1 MSYERTGLGTNGSSE
16 TIRPVTA
23 IRVEPDRPRELTP
36 EERTA
41 AEAEREHRRT
51 YVEDRIEEAGNAMRQ
66 NLRFF
71 RPSSYQND
79 PYAGLALIMFG
90 IAAVPPLVAGGLVG
104 RRKGKTLKG
113 AAVGLG
119 ATVGTAVLAKP
130 VGILLTG
137 RRNPI
142 HDAFTAISPPETRSG
157 SWIGA
162 TWPLIVAPGLIIG
175 GGAAYLATRGDS

>member
-1 MSYERTGLGTNGSSE
+1 VRHELRA
-16 TIRPVTA
+16 P
-23 IRVEPDRPRELTP
+23 ELTP
-36 EERTA
+36 EERAA
-41 AEAEREHRRT
+41 AEAERVHRRT
-51 YVEDRIEEAGNAMRQ
+51 YAEDRIEEAGNAMRH

-90 IAAVPPLVAGGLVG
+90 MAAVPPLVAGGLIG

-119 ATVGTAVLAKP
+119 ATVGIAVLAKP

-142 HDAFTAISPPETRSG
+142 GDALRLLPTIEGGEGLAIPMMA
-157 SWIGA
+157 I
-162 TWPLIVAPGLIIG
+162 PGLVIG
-175 GGAAYLATRGDS
+175 GTSAYLATRGDS